1 MRFFRLPSAIS
12 RLDLFQR
19 SRENQGFTPLTLK
32 TVSENVTIS
41 CQNTPPCKHHPCLY
55 DCDDLPPNSLPV

>member
-32 TVSENVTIS
+32 TVSTNLTIYPP
-41 CQNTPPCKHHPCLY
+41 QKPTPERGMG
-55 DCDDLPPNSLPV
+55 LPSPFDNFS

>member
-32 TVSENVTIS
+32 TVSTNVTIS
-41 CQNTPPCKHHPCLY
+41 SQNTSP
-55 DCDDLPPNSLPV
+55 

>member
-32 TVSENVTIS
+32 TVSTNVMICPQKT
-41 CQNTPPCKHHPCLY
+41 
-55 DCDDLPPNSLPV
+55 SL